1 MTDEEIK
8 RRRKALSDKAA
19 ALKELME
26 CGDLSYD
33 EYSQEIAKIQIERRK
48 LKNANVIDVEVVS
61 VEDEASKAGAM
72 EDGPRPL
79 PAVITREPSESTS
92 KIGRDWSNY
101 AEPQRRCRAHKKNG
115 EQCGNASI
123 LGSTVCRYHG
133 GASKHVKQAA
143 RARIENATDR
153 MAKELLGMAIDPDM
167 APAVKLSAIK
177 DALDRGGLKAPETV
191 VLSAGQQSGF
201 EEIFDDI
208 ASGSRAASRA
218 ARGIADNSLF
228 NLADYQGNNPPAPAS
243 PAADS
248 VAVQHDSDSNGHNY
262 SGIQFDKTQYTGPAS
277 NEAAVGPVPRPSHQ
291 AGRDRP
297 SEAKCGPVIEGE
309 TAIIAANRANA
320 AIGALRELPPGRS
333 AR

>member
-1 MTDEEIK
+1 MNEQEIK
-8 RRRKALSDKAA
+8 IRRKLLSDKAY

-33 EYSQEIAKIQIERRK
+33 EYSQEIARIQIERRK
-48 LKNANVIDVEVVS
+48 LKNANVIDVEIVS
-61 VEDEASKAGAM
+61 VDEPSKPGGM
-72 EDGPRPL
+72 EDGSLHL
-79 PAVITREPSESTS
+79 PAVIAAQPSEPNEHTA
-92 KIGRDWSNY
+92 RDWSKY

-177 DALDRGGLKAPETV
+177 DALDRGGLKAPEKV
-191 VLSAGQQSGF
+191 VLSAGAQSGF

-208 ASGSRAASRA
+208 ASGSRAESRA
-218 ARGIADNSLF
+218 ARGITDDMFDSIRSHCDPLINPTVPQPDNE
-228 NLADYQGNNPPAPAS
+228 AAPAYRPNDVGRQDGS
-243 PAADS
+243 IPQDE
-248 VAVQHDSDSNGHNY
+248 
-262 SGIQFDKTQYTGPAS
+262 SGIQFDKSPYSPLADSQPNDGPI
-277 NEAAVGPVPRPSHQ
+277 PRPSHRQ
-291 AGRDRP
+291 GRERP
-297 SEAKCGPVIEGE
+297 RERQSGRHITGEAALHLAAELRGLPRGSE
-309 TAIIAANRANA
+309 
-320 AIGALRELPPGRS
+320 
-333 AR
+333 